1 MRAPADSLG
10 NSDRLIVNELVTNAV
25 NCGIPGKA
33 KGTVM
38 VTLKRGPGELRL
50 TVAKARKPSSQL
62 VVGIITGWLAGQIVQ
77 PGSIEK

>member
-1 MRAPADSLG
+1 MATG
-10 NSDRLIVNELVTNAV
+10 Q
-25 NCGIPGKA
+25 GKRHGHGDA
-33 KGTVM
+33 KAGA
-38 VTLKRGPGELRL
+38 RGLRV

>member
-1 MRAPADSLG
+1 VRAPADSLG

-50 TVAKARKPSSQL
+50 TVAKARKPSCQL
-62 VVGIITGWLAGQIVQ
+62 VVTGWLAGQIVQ